1 MKSLMRIF
9 VAAVLVFFSL
19 EVNAENQPL
28 TKEEALAF
36 TKQFIDDGKTLAK
49 QHTDL
54 TKEPSAELK
63 KKFHDF
69 LVTKIANSTARS
81 ILGRA
86 ILSAVADQNSY
97 ISNFISQFVGY
108 EVKFY
113 GSPEKMRVFQEAT
126 YDEKTA
132 KIELSPDG
140 KIARVEIS
148 FFYDGKTA
156 AVQFFI
162 IKENGALKLDDLYLE
177 GISQKNNQTSEIRA
191 FYSNDNMGKG
201 NPQTFLTWFTSTINA
216 YLER

>member
-9 VAAVLVFFSL
+9 VAAILVFSSL
-19 EVNAENQPL
+19 EANAEHQTL

-36 TKQFIDDGKTLAK
+36 TKQFIDDGKALAK

-54 TKEPSAELK
+54 TKEPSSDLK

-81 ILGRA
+81 ILGRT
-86 ILSAVADQNSY
+86 ILAAVKSEGTNQENY
-97 ISNFISQFVGY
+97 ITEFVSQFVGY

-132 KIELSPDG
+132 KVDISPDM
-140 KIARVEIS
+140 KQARVEI
-148 FFYDGKTA
+148 
-156 AVQFFI
+156 
-162 IKENGALKLDDLYLE
+162 
-177 GISQKNNQTSEIRA
+177 
-191 FYSNDNMGKG
+191 
-201 NPQTFLTWFTSTINA
+201 
-216 YLER
+216 

>member
-9 VAAVLVFFSL
+9 VAAALVFFSF
-19 EVNAENQPL
+19 EANAENQPL

-54 TKEPSAELK
+54 TKEPSPVLK

-81 ILGRA
+81 ILGRT
-86 ILSAVADQNSY
+86 ILGAVASPESY
-97 ISNFISQFVGY
+97 ISDFISQFVGY

-201 NPQTFLTWFTSTINA
+201 NPQTFLTWFTNTINA